1 MYITGVCFPCCD
13 VKLFFCMTKKSRQ
26 KSKSLEGK
34 ELLRRNNNYLS
45 SFLKGLLVAKTAKHC
60 FRPESAPLKFIK
72 RLLVSVFVL
81 VNEIVLNGLD
91 VIMIK

>member
-13 VKLFFCMTKKSRQ
+13 VKLFFYMTKKSRQ
-26 KSKSLEGK
+26 KSKLEGK

-45 SFLKGLLVAKTAKHC
+45 SFLKGLFLVAKTAKHC

-72 RLLVSVFVL
+72 RLLISVFVL